1 MNSRV
6 WERSGCSLVMNYRK
20 FPPYKSKIPK
30 AKDLSSLAMA
40 DLRKIRRSFSAYLAK
55 KAAYDAELTRI
66 DLESRETTSRNERV
80 KQMELEW
87 DSTNLSPLV
96 AKKDALERKLKE
108 SAVGVLGGLV
118 FDLVEFRG
126 RRYRHSPGAELA
138 RSLLACEKEIS
149 DCLAGKPS
157 FPLKAREP
165 WPKLPKG
172 ETNLK
177 IGGATIKIAFS
188 ELDPE
193 TLDALIAQ
201 NEERANQDELK
212 LLDLQARAAATEKEV
227 RRQAQKFRRDL
238 HKQLSLVSVCPY
250 CTGELD
256 DTNARLDHVYPVSKG
271 GKSAPKNLVFVCL
284 QCNQDKS
291 NLTLRSFLIKFSKPE
306 TDVYKRLEILGKDF

>member
-1 MNSRV
+1 
-6 WERSGCSLVMNYRK
+6 MNYKK

-30 AKDLSSLAMA
+30 AKDLSSLALA
-40 DLRKIRRSFSAYLAK
+40 DLKKVRRSFSAYLAK
-55 KAAYDAELTRI
+55 KAAYDAELQRI
-66 DLESRETTSRNERV
+66 DLDNRETATRNERIR
-80 KQMELEW
+80 QSEQEW
-87 DSTNLSPLV
+87 DSRCLSPLY
-96 AKKDALERKLKE
+96 AKKGAIEGKLKQ
-108 SAVGVLGGLV
+108 SAVGMLGGFV

-126 RRYRHSPGAELA
+126 QRYRRNPGAELV

-157 FPLKAREP
+157 FNLKAREP

-188 ELDPE
+188 ELDAE
-193 TLDALIAQ
+193 ALDALVAQ
-201 NEERANQDELK
+201 KEDQVKQDELK
-212 LLDLQARAAATEKEV
+212 FIDLQARAAATEKEV
-227 RRQAQKFRRDL
+227 RKQAQKKSCRDL
-238 HKQLSLVSVCPY
+238 HKQLSLVPVCPY
-250 CTGELD
+250 CAGVLD

-271 GKSAPKNLVFVCL
+271 GKSATKNLVFVCL

-291 NLTLRSFLIKFSKPE
+291 NLTLRSFLIRFSKME